1 MAGLISTPQQT
12 TQQPAQQADNKISNP
27 ILQKI
32 QDQIEQK
39 VPADLKKD
47 YLAVVV
53 AGMKVMFSPETSN
66 MMMDRLKASDDVV
79 KNVSSGIA
87 DLLALLYQE
96 SGQKMS
102 VPAAMFAAI
111 VLMCQAL
118 DVAEKT
124 MGIEITPDLASACAE
139 ETAKASMAKFGIDDA
154 AVENAIQQQG

>member
-1 MAGLISTPQQT
+1 MAGLISTPQSAA
-12 TQQPAQQADNKISNP
+12 QQPEPQTENKISDP

-32 QDQIEQK
+32 QKQIEAK
-39 VPADLKKD
+39 VPPDLKKD

-66 MMMDRLKASDDVV
+66 LLMDRLKASDDVV

-124 MGIEITPDLASACAE
+124 MGIQITPDMAAACAE
-139 ETAKASMAKFGIDDA
+139 ATAKASMAKFGIDDQK
-154 AVENAIQQQG
+154 VQQTLQKG